1 MPALWLS
8 RGRRPENP
16 VRIPLFARHVARLD
30 LGLPAAHQ
38 INGVLHIKLHVER
51 MRASRNKPGWGI
63 VVLPT
68 ELFNQHG
75 LMFAIKYI
83 AIDALPICAK
93 AIFNA

>member
-1 MPALWLS
+1 MADGLKTQCEYRFLPGMSLGWSWDFL
-8 RGRRPENP
+8 RP
-16 VRIPLFARHVARLD
+16 IK
-30 LGLPAAHQ
+30 
-38 INGVLHIKLHVER
+38 INGVLHINLHVER
-51 MRASRNKPGWGI
+51 MRASRSKPGWGI
-63 VVLPT
+63 VVLPA